1 MYRYGIKAMWAFKN
15 EKETAK
21 TATMPKKVRWLWP
34 FHTPFLCPRT
44 KRDLID
50 LFTYLCWINQWF
62 EGNNIFL
69 SWILTVFSTV
79 KVRQCKDNGPFFWS
93 SFFYYPCILQI
104 FLKIISCLIFQKY
117 INLSSCDNFSIAAFK
132 NVFKRQMSKNKPKNP
147 PKTNHIQSF
156 AFGSF
161 VICLKDSRRFNSR
174 NTDWS
179 RLTICRSKTSI
190 WRFA

>member
-1 MYRYGIKAMWAFKN
+1 MCLQIKNVWALFLVYTLTTEKFNFKFWYHHYMYRYGIKAMWAFKN

-21 TATMPKKVRWLWP
+21 TVTMPKKVRWLWP

-79 KVRQCKDNGPFFWS
+79 KVRQCKDNGPSNQVFLLPMQS
-93 SFFYYPCILQI
+93 SDLFENY
-104 FLKIISCLIFQKY
+104 FLF
-117 INLSSCDNFSIAAFK
+117 NFSKIYK
-132 NVFKRQMSKNKPKNP
+132 LVF
-147 PKTNHIQSF
+147 
-156 AFGSF
+156 
-161 VICLKDSRRFNSR
+161 L
-174 NTDWS
+174 W
-179 RLTICRSKTSI
+179 
-190 WRFA
+190 